1 MLANDMDN
9 RVSRR
14 SLLAAGLA
22 ALLAAQVLYGILALS
37 ALYKTYRESL
47 LSVQALSCEKM
58 GQDLSRLA
66 RFGKE
71 PDRLEHLGERVAA
84 FCRTTGTGRLLVQNA
99 EGKAVAAWNVPGD
112 GPHVP
117 ARRKGVRHQVEEFS
131 QDGIIWLYHP
141 IRDRLDKEVGGVL
154 LGVDEAQLSSG
165 LRRAAT
171 PHLFA
176 FLGWTAAACGL
187 LALLVMLNGKPPF
200 PRLGRAWCLVIPL
213 LVSQLAFLFL
223 LRGPFVT
230 FQETV
235 IERTATQLARHV
247 RQDME
252 HVAAL
257 GLRLEQVPSI
267 RPYLEGLQKGLPW
280 VRGLSIRTGDGP
292 LFEVG
297 EAGTGPGM
305 ALPIRDARGK
315 DVASV
320 VVALPQNAATTGF
333 STLFYD
339 TLTITVIAMLFMLEL
354 LALSGPGEAA
364 SSAPAR
370 SGRLMRPVIFLCMF
384 AIDLPASFIPL
395 RMSEIN
401 PELFGL
407 PRDVV
412 MGLPL
417 SFGMLAVGLAI
428 LLGGFWSQ
436 KRGWRP
442 LFLWGAGLVAAGN
455 AASGLATEPL
465 AYILARGGAGFGYGL
480 INLAGQVFIVAHST
494 RENRAQNLAFMVAG
508 LYAGFLCGSAFGGLI
523 ADRLD
528 YASAFLVSAGLM
540 ACIGLGL
547 RLVLPRE
554 PWKPESGGAARL
566 PLRELARFLGDRSML
581 GLLLCNIF
589 PCAFVTVCLFQFFIP
604 VSLNAEGVS
613 PAGIGRVFMAF
624 CLLIIVFGPML
635 GRAVDR
641 SGRKLLWLAGAG
653 FLGVGG
659 ILALLAFD
667 GLAAAFLSV
676 GLLALCN
683 AVASSAQGAYALEL
697 PATGRFGAS
706 RSMGVYNVTE
716 RLGQMLGP
724 VTLGQVIALWGAAS
738 GLVGMAVVFAVL
750 TLLFLLS
757 GLGAR
762 KGTTA

>member
-1 MLANDMDN
+1 
-9 RVSRR
+9 
-14 SLLAAGLA
+14 
-22 ALLAAQVLYGILALS
+22 
-37 ALYKTYRESL
+37 
-47 LSVQALSCEKM
+47 
-58 GQDLSRLA
+58 
-66 RFGKE
+66 
-71 PDRLEHLGERVAA
+71 
-84 FCRTTGTGRLLVQNA
+84 
-99 EGKAVAAWNVPGD
+99 
-112 GPHVP
+112 
-117 ARRKGVRHQVEEFS
+117 
-131 QDGIIWLYHP
+131 
-141 IRDRLDKEVGGVL
+141 
-154 LGVDEAQLSSG
+154 
-165 LRRAAT
+165 
-171 PHLFA
+171 
-176 FLGWTAAACGL
+176 
-187 LALLVMLNGKPPF
+187 
-200 PRLGRAWCLVIPL
+200 
-213 LVSQLAFLFL
+213 
-223 LRGPFVT
+223 
-230 FQETV
+230 
-235 IERTATQLARHV
+235 
-247 RQDME
+247 
-252 HVAAL
+252 
-257 GLRLEQVPSI
+257 
-267 RPYLEGLQKGLPW
+267 
-280 VRGLSIRTGDGP
+280 
-292 LFEVG
+292 
-297 EAGTGPGM
+297 
-305 ALPIRDARGK
+305 
-315 DVASV
+315 
-320 VVALPQNAATTGF
+320 
-333 STLFYD
+333 
-339 TLTITVIAMLFMLEL
+339 
-354 LALSGPGEAA
+354 
-364 SSAPAR
+364 
-370 SGRLMRPVIFLCMF
+370 
-384 AIDLPASFIPL
+384 
-395 RMSEIN
+395 
-401 PELFGL
+401 
-407 PRDVV
+407 
-412 MGLPL
+412 
-417 SFGMLAVGLAI
+417 
-428 LLGGFWSQ
+428 
-436 KRGWRP
+436 
-442 LFLWGAGLVAAGN
+442 
-455 AASGLATEPL
+455 
-465 AYILARGGAGFGYGL
+465 
-480 INLAGQVFIVAHST
+480 
-494 RENRAQNLAFMVAG
+494 
-508 LYAGFLCGSAFGGLI
+508 
-523 ADRLD
+523 D

>member
-1 MLANDMDN
+1 MESPA
-9 RVSRR
+9 SRR

-37 ALYKTYRESL
+37 SLYKTYRESL

-66 RFGKE
+66 RFGKD
-71 PDRLEHLGERVAA
+71 PGRIEHLDRRVAA
-84 FCRTTGTGRLLVQNA
+84 FCRATDTSRLLVRDA
-99 EGKAVAAWNVPGD
+99 EGTTVAAWNVPGE
-112 GPHVP
+112 GPRVP
-117 ARRKGVRHQVEEFS
+117 AKRKSVRNQVDEFS
-131 QDGIIWLYHP
+131 EAGIIWLHHP
-141 IRDRLDKEVGGVL
+141 IRDRLGKDVGGVL

-165 LRRAAT
+165 LRRAAA

-187 LALLVMLNGKPPF
+187 LTLLVTLNGKPPF
-200 PRLGRAWCLVIPL
+200 PRIGRAWCLVIPL

-223 LRGPFVT
+223 LRGPFAA

-235 IERTATQLARHV
+235 VERTATQLALHV

-267 RPYLEGLQKGLPW
+267 RPYLEELQRSLPW
-280 VRGLSIRTGDGP
+280 ARGLSLEAGDRP
-292 LFEVG
+292 LFAAG
-297 EAGTGPGM
+297 EAGAGPRVD
-305 ALPIRDARGK
+305 LPIRDAHGR

-320 VVALPQNAATTGF
+320 VVALPEDAATAGF

-354 LALSGPGEAA
+354 LALSGPKEEAA
-364 SSAPAR
+364 APAL

-401 PELFGL
+401 PDLFGL

-417 SFGMLAVGLAI
+417 SFEMLAVGAAI

-436 KRGWRP
+436 KKGWRP

-455 AASGLATEPL
+455 AASGLAVEPL
-465 AYILARGGAGFGYGL
+465 AYIIARGGAGLGYGL

-547 RLVLPRE
+547 RFVLPRE

-581 GLLLCNIF
+581 GLLLGNIF

-604 VSLNAEGVS
+604 VSLNAEGIS

-624 CLLIIVFGPML
+624 CLLIILFGPSL

-641 SGRKLLWLAGAG
+641 SGRKLWWLAGAG

-659 ILALLAFD
+659 ILALIAFD

-676 GLLALCN
+676 ALLALCN

-697 PATGRFGAS
+697 PASGRFGAS

-724 VTLGQVIALWGAAS
+724 VSLGQVIALWGAAS
-738 GLVGMAVVFAVL
+738 GLVGMAAVFAVL
-750 TLLFLLS
+750 TLLFVLAGLS
-757 GLGAR
+757 AR
-762 KGTTA
+762 KSPAA

>member
-1 MLANDMDN
+1 MDN

-71 PDRLEHLGERVAA
+71 PDRIEHLEERVAA
-84 FCRTTGTGRLLVQNA
+84 FCRTTGTGRLLVQDA

-223 LRGPFVT
+223 LRGPFVA

-280 VRGLSIRTGDGP
+280 VHGLSISTGDGL
-292 LFEVG
+292 LFEAG

-305 ALPIRDARGK
+305 ALPIRDAHGK

-320 VVALPQNAATTGF
+320 VVALPQNAAMAGF

-417 SFGMLAVGLAI
+417 SFEMLAVGLAI

-455 AASGLATEPL
+455 AASGLAGEPL

-566 PLRELARFLGDRSML
+566 PLRELARFLSDRSML

-762 KGTTA
+762 KGAAA